1 MRASIKE
8 ALAQARRV
16 GAGLRRAPQGETWR
30 TRCSFVRIG
39 GEREQRQWR
48 RARDVTIAASYEPCR
63 RQHVLSAREGGAGRP
78 WRGGR
83 QRPCSRRAEGSTT
96 MSVRDCARIERVVLG
111 ERLVSTARR
120 VRQRAVG
127 SVCASPRSN
136 TARRAGALA
145 YARPAHMRQVRSARG
160 AKKKMASTRARLAVT
175 CARMRARS
183 RSVCTAA
190 SA

>member
-1 MRASIKE
+1 MLAANKDD
-8 ALAQARRV
+8 LAQARRV

-96 MSVRDCARIERVVLG
+96 VSVRDCARIERGVLG
-111 ERLVSTARR
+111 ERLVSAARR

-127 SVCASPRSN
+127 GVRAAPRSN

-160 AKKKMASTRARLAVT
+160 AKKLASTRARVAFT